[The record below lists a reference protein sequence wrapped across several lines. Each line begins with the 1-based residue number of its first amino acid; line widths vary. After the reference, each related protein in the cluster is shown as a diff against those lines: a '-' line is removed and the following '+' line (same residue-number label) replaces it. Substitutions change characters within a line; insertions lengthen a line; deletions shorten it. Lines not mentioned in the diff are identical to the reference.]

1 MESTNHLT
9 VHLALVHMEV
19 LHRIVILVKLLS
31 VNQRILNLG
40 LPDIAAMV
48 NMRREITINQY
59 LIKPLFQDSVELIN
73 LHMVPTARHPMDS
86 LVL

>member
-1 MESTNHLT
+1 
-9 VHLALVHMEV
+9 MEV

-59 LIKPLFQDSVELIN
+59 LIKPLFQDSVESIN
-73 LHMVPTARHPMDS
+73 FHMVPTARHPMDS